1 MKVLR
6 ITNYGLRIANYFVKL
21 TLLFSYI
28 VISSCTN
35 KSQIQN
41 PKFQIRDDAGIE
53 VSFDSNPERII
64 SLAPNITETIFAIG
78 AENMLAGVTDL
89 CDYPPEAKKKTK
101 TGSYFN
107 PDYEVMT
114 SINPDLI
121 IMNVESISNPTYQ
134 ALKNMGMKIFVSNA
148 KDIKGIEKMIMD
160 FGKITGRE
168 IAADTIVR
176 NLRTGMEQLV
186 NRDTAYSKPVL
197 ILISVNPLMTTNG
210 RTFINDILNLNHISN
225 IYRDEYLD
233 YPNISFEDIIS
244 KNPDFIIFPADTSD
258 VQKNS
263 KFIDEIKRQLKNTE
277 AVKNDR
283 IILIDENIMFRP
295 GPRVLEAASVL
306 RDKFSDAIK

>member
-21 TLLFSYI
+21 TLLFSSI

>member
-107 PDYEVMT
+107 PDYEVMI

>member
-1 MKVLR
+1 MKELR
-6 ITNYGLRIANYFVKL
+6 ITSYGLRIANYFVKFIF
-21 TLLFSYI
+21 LFYSI
-28 VISSCTN
+28 VVSSCTD
-35 KSQIQN
+35 KSHIQN

>member
-1 MKVLR
+1 
-6 ITNYGLRIANYFVKL
+6 
-21 TLLFSYI
+21 
-28 VISSCTN
+28 
-35 KSQIQN
+35 
-41 PKFQIRDDAGIE
+41 
-53 VSFDSNPERII
+53 
-64 SLAPNITETIFAIG
+64 
-78 AENMLAGVTDL
+78 
-89 CDYPPEAKKKTK
+89 
-101 TGSYFN
+101 
-107 PDYEVMT
+107 MT

-121 IMNVESISNPTYQ
+121 IMNVENISNPTYQ

-168 IAADTIVR
+168 IAADSIVR
-176 NLRTGMEQLV
+176 NLRTGMEQLIKK
-186 NRDTAYSKPVL
+186 DPDYSKPVL

-233 YPNISFEDIIS
+233 YPNISYEDVIS
-244 KNPDFIIFPADTSD
+244 KNPDFIIFPSDTTD

-263 KFIDEIKRQLKNTE
+263 KFTDELKRQLKNTD

-295 GPRVLEAASVL
+295 GPRVLEAASIL
-306 RDKFSDAIK
+306 RDKFTAAIK

>member
-1 MKVLR
+1 LKELR
-6 ITNYGLRIANYFVKL
+6 ITNYRLRIANYFVKL
-21 TLLFSYI
+21 TLLFSSI

-186 NRDTAYSKPVL
+186 KKDTAYSKPVL

>member
-1 MKVLR
+1 LKVLR